1 MNGALEYSHLPAE
14 KEGKIRPLQGEG
26 LARANN
32 NSKAWKCAQCS
43 GHRAI
48 RLGLEH
54 RGAAGRGWG
63 SGCPAGK
70 GLYSGG
76 SWSPGDFQTGMFFK
90 AVSVH
95 SLKIGEGRDTRDRES
110 KTGTRYGCLSWT
122 GQVEKTELGTHLQ
135 DLRVAFLLD
144 NLHL

>member
-1 MNGALEYSHLPAE
+1 MNGALEYGHLPAE

-32 NSKAWKCAQCS
+32 NSKAWKCAQRS

-54 RGAAGRGWG
+54 QGAAGRGWG

-70 GLYSGG
+70 RLYSGG

-95 SLKIGEGRDTRDRES
+95 GLKYRLVRGERLETGSPKQAPDTD
-110 KTGTRYGCLSWT
+110 
-122 GQVEKTELGTHLQ
+122 
-135 DLRVAFLLD
+135 A
-144 NLHL
+144 